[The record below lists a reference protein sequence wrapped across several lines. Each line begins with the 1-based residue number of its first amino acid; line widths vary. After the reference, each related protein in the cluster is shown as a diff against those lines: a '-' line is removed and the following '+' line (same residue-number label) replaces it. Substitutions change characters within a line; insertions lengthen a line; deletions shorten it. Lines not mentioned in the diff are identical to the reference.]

1 MVHYTHLMC
10 QSICT
15 GTANFTQQQDF
26 ELTILWENLKTLLQL
41 SRVKMAPMKFI
52 FCEQSNINV
61 ERVCNSMI
69 SNTEQKTLY
78 MISHL
83 DVKI

>member
-1 MVHYTHLMC
+1 MC

-15 GTANFTQQQDF
+15 GTAHFTQQQDF
-26 ELTILWENLKTLLQL
+26 ELTILRILWENLKTLLQL

-52 FCEQSNINV
+52 FFCEQSIINV
-61 ERVCNSMI
+61 ERVCNSII

-78 MISHL
+78 TISHL